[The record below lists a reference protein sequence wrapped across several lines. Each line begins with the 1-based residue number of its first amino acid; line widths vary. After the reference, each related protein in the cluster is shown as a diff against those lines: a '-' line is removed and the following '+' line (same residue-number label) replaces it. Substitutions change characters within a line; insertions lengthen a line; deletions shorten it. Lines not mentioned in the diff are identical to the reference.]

1 MIENNLIPKEIKTR
15 DALLI
20 SLSGGIIGI
29 IGVIAESGILT
40 SQNIDNNSAISM
52 GMATLA
58 GFSMT
63 VLGVEK
69 IFKFKERH

>member
-1 MIENNLIPKEIKTR
+1 MIENNPISKEIKTR
-15 DALLI
+15 DALFI

-40 SQNIDNNSAISM
+40 SQNINNNSAISM
-52 GMATLA
+52 GVATFA

-63 VLGVEK
+63 VLGVK
-69 IFKFKERH
+69 KYMTFNK